1 MFVKEEEVVI
11 IGAGAAGIGAG
22 LALSRLGVPYLI
34 LEAKDRVG
42 GRCYTD
48 VETFGRPW
56 DCGSHWF
63 YSADI
68 NPLRVLAD
76 RLEHPYE
83 TQTTDWVSAIHSG
96 GRWATPDEVTEARK
110 YIAGEFGRITS
121 ETRDVSIGSL
131 LEEEGRW
138 AGLMRDRVA
147 QLGANDPQN
156 ISALDY
162 ARFEDTNISYA
173 VSGGFGALF
182 EAMARGLPVRTECE
196 VIRMDVRDNCVEVE
210 ARGDVL
216 IRAGAAIVTVSTE
229 VLRAGAIEF
238 YPSLPSDLTDALEG
252 ISLGC
257 SEKVALGLKS
267 DPFGLSGASRIQ
279 LPVGEGEDAR
289 HAFFEL
295 LPNGKPLVIA
305 HLGGDVAKG
314 LVMDGEAAM
323 VDFAVSALAAAY
335 GSDIASQ
342 VVETAATSWLP
353 DPHIRGG
360 HSTVKPGM
368 DGARARLRQPVAE
381 RIYIAGEATSDQH
394 FSTCHGAYAT
404 GIEAAHEAAAML
416 GHWRADADPHWLPVF
431 G

>member
-42 GRCYTD
+42 GRAYTD

-56 DCGSHWF
+56 DCGSRWF

-83 TQTTDWVSAIHSG
+83 AQTTDWVSAIHSG
-96 GRWATPDEVTEARK
+96 GRWATLDEVTEARK

-196 VIRMDVRDNCVEVE
+196 VIRIDVRDDRVEVE

-238 YPSLPSDLTDALEG
+238 HPSLPSDLTDALEG

-257 SEKVALGLKS
+257 PRKL
-267 DPFGLSGASRIQ
+267 
-279 LPVGEGEDAR
+279 
-289 HAFFEL
+289 H
-295 LPNGKPLVIA
+295 LV
-305 HLGGDVAKG
+305 
-314 LVMDGEAAM
+314 
-323 VDFAVSALAAAY
+323 
-335 GSDIASQ
+335 
-342 VVETAATSWLP
+342 
-353 DPHIRGG
+353 
-360 HSTVKPGM
+360 
-368 DGARARLRQPVAE
+368 
-381 RIYIAGEATSDQH
+381 
-394 FSTCHGAYAT
+394 
-404 GIEAAHEAAAML
+404 
-416 GHWRADADPHWLPVF
+416 
-431 G
+431 